1 MELVVLRMLSSDSAL
16 SLDEALLRLRV
27 LAAGPASPVVASV
40 KSLHKGMGGKRC
52 MHNQS
57 PKHHPWAAS
66 AGSISSARLA
76 MHNLCNKEVHFG
88 AAACAACPPAWVF
101 TVFITDMLMTQT

>member
-40 KSLHKGMGGKRC
+40 KSLHKVMG
-52 MHNQS
+52 
-57 PKHHPWAAS
+57 
-66 AGSISSARLA
+66 
-76 MHNLCNKEVHFG
+76 E
-88 AAACAACPPAWVF
+88 
-101 TVFITDMLMTQT
+101 